1 MKYSQWI
8 GLVVAAV
15 VIIACYLPWMQV
27 PVLQTVV
34 TGMDSGGTNL
44 GRPGK
49 LTIFFCVIAAILF
62 IIPRVWAKRV
72 NLVFCA
78 LAVAWAVRN
87 FLLYARCEMGAC
99 PERKYGIYI
108 MVAGALLMFL
118 AALFPDTS
126 VKERSKD

>member
-1 MKYSQWI
+1 MKYSQWM
-8 GLVVAAV
+8 GLAFTVI

-27 PVLQTVV
+27 PVLQTVA

-44 GRPGK
+44 GKPGK
-49 LTIFFCVIAAILF
+49 LTMIFCVIAAILF
-62 IIPRVWAKRV
+62 VIPRVWAKRV

-87 FLLYARCEMGAC
+87 FLLYARCEMGTC
-99 PERKYGIYI
+99 PVRKYGIYI
-108 MVAGALLMFL
+108 MLAGTLLMFL

-126 VKERSKD
+126 VKERK